1 MSNKNLKPPWKKGQ
15 SGNPKG
21 RPKNTFRK
29 EVDEII
35 KTVAYERIRGKDNE
49 EGRTSITQLEKLI
62 RDTFATAIKK
72 HNLEAQKYIIDR
84 LGGKPHQTVRVE
96 NELDREWFE
105 TFKEIDEE
113 AIAEAKGDIKEV

>member
-1 MSNKNLKPPWKKGQ
+1 MSNKNLKPPWEKGQ

-21 RPKNTFRK
+21 RPKSTFRK
-29 EVDEII
+29 EVDEILKSI
-35 KTVAYERIRGKDNE
+35 AYEGVRRKDGE
-49 EGRTSITQLEKLI
+49 LGRVYITRLEKLL